1 MPLEKDLLKSILEKD
16 FTRKKI
22 GKRFEA
28 EKDLRVYEG
37 ISRYTWG
44 VLKVCLRGDVLA
56 NMLFSNVYEIMTTR
70 EVA

>member
-1 MPLEKDLLKSILEKD
+1 MSSEKDLLKPILEKD

-44 VLKVCLRGDVLA
+44 VLKVCLRSVVCLQICY
-56 NMLFSNVYEIMTTR
+56 FPTFTR
-70 EVA
+70 Q